1 MRPRL
6 TILRGCV
13 FALALLAAGSVARAQ
28 DSDIDKARQHYQK
41 AQNAFDLGRW
51 DDAIAEYEAAYS
63 FRADPVFL
71 YNTAQAYRRKGDTKH
86 ALDLYKNFLIKSPN
100 SPQRP
105 DIEDRI
111 RQLQKQIDKEDRGK
125 KRGPD
130 ESEAS
135 TKPADTAPPAVPPPP
150 PLPTVAPAQQ
160 PAPQPAPVALPSPA
174 ANPTVGATA
183 ASVPVAPPPAVAPVA
198 PSQDL
203 SMQNQ
208 PSQMRGNRPL
218 RIAGLAVGGAG
229 ALALVGGVV
238 MGARAKSLSDE
249 VSSDARKQPVGTF
262 DRSKYDSG
270 KRAETLEWVG
280 YGVGAAA
287 LLGGAVLY
295 WYGMVGQGPATSA
308 NLAWTVAPSIG
319 AKSVGGQMSMSF

>member
-1 MRPRL
+1 
-6 TILRGCV
+6 
-13 FALALLAAGSVARAQ
+13 
-28 DSDIDKARQHYQK
+28 
-41 AQNAFDLGRW
+41 
-51 DDAIAEYEAAYS
+51 
-63 FRADPVFL
+63 
-71 YNTAQAYRRKGDTKH
+71 
-86 ALDLYKNFLIKSPN
+86 
-100 SPQRP
+100 
-105 DIEDRI
+105 
-111 RQLQKQIDKEDRGK
+111 
-125 KRGPD
+125 
-130 ESEAS
+130 
-135 TKPADTAPPAVPPPP
+135 
-150 PLPTVAPAQQ
+150 
-160 PAPQPAPVALPSPA
+160 
-174 ANPTVGATA
+174 
-183 ASVPVAPPPAVAPVA
+183 
-198 PSQDL
+198 
-203 SMQNQ
+203 MQNQ

-229 ALALVGGVV
+229 ALALVGGIV